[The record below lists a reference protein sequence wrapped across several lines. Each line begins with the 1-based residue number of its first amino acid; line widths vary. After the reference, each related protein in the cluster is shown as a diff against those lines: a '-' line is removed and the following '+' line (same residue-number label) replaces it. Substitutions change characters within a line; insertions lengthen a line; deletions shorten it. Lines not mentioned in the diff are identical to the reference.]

1 MFIATWC
8 AWPISGRNFFGVSR
22 LIIERGPLGGVSGV
36 SGARAAGSSVG
47 CSDEH
52 PTFHEPDGPEV
63 AVPPLDRV
71 LLDEAVSAEQLHAVV
86 ADLHAPLGA
95 QPAGQRHLAGERLAL
110 GGAGRGPVGDQT
122 HAVQL

>member
-8 AWPISGRNFFGVSR
+8 AWTASGRNFFGVSR

-36 SGARAAGSSVG
+36 SGARAASSSVG

-52 PTFHEPDGPEV
+52 PAFHESDGPEV
-63 AVPPLDRV
+63 AAAPLHPVLIDGAVP
-71 LLDEAVSAEQLHAVV
+71 AEQLHAVV

-110 GGAGRGPVGDQT
+110 
-122 HAVQL
+122 